1 METALNYFA
10 VFGGLDIKIDMSKPL
25 GKLIERHILNEY
37 YDIQDY
43 IAKLTKNSLPYY
55 KVLTG
60 IALGDRRVNS
70 AFKRS
75 EMEYDEG
82 VKALYE
88 LEELEVITTETSIDH
103 ITNKFEE
110 NEVAD
115 KLLFTTPFLRFWFGF
130 VSPLY
135 RGIKRNEYDEFFERF
150 GNYSAEFMQLVFE
163 QIAHEF
169 VKESFKD
176 DPIEEIG
183 RYWDESDEINI
194 VAQTE
199 SGEIII
205 GSCKYT
211 NSKMKKS
218 ELTRLKEL
226 CEKLDIVPDH
236 VFLFSKSGFSNEL
249 KSLKGEGLR
258 LFTTKSFKQLLA

>member
-10 VFGGLDIKIDMSKPL
+10 VFGGLDIKVDTSKPL
-25 GKLIERHILNEY
+25 GKLIERHILNDY
-37 YDIQDY
+37 YEIQDY
-43 IAKLTKNSLPYY
+43 ISKLTKNSLPYY

-75 EMEYDEG
+75 DMDFDEG

-88 LEELEVITTETSIDH
+88 LEELEIISTETSIDH

-115 KLLFTTPFLRFWFGF
+115 KLLFTAPFLRFWFAF

-150 GNYSAEFMQLVFE
+150 GNYNSEFMQLVFE
-163 QIAHEF
+163 QIAHEYT
-169 VKESFKD
+169 KELFKD
-176 DPIEEIG
+176 DKIEEIG
-183 RYWDESDEINI
+183 RYWDEEDEINLI
-194 VAQTE
+194 GETE
-199 SGEIII
+199 SGKIIV
-205 GSCKYT
+205 GTCKYT
-211 NSKMKKS
+211 NSKMKKT
-218 ELTRLKEL
+218 EITKLKEL
-226 CEKLDIVPDH
+226 CEKLEIVPDH
-236 VFLFSKSGFSNEL
+236 VILFAKKGFTNEL
-249 KSLKGEGLR
+249 KSLKGNGVK
-258 LFTTKSFKQLLA
+258 LFTVKSLKSLCD

>member
-1 METALNYFA
+1 METAINYFA
-10 VFGGLDIKIDMSKPL
+10 VFGGLDIKIDMTKPL

-37 YDIQDY
+37 YEIQDY

-75 EMEYDEG
+75 DMEYDEG
-82 VKALYE
+82 LKALYE
-88 LEELEVITTETSIDH
+88 LEELEIISTETSIEH
-103 ITNKFEE
+103 ITNRFEE
-110 NEVAD
+110 NDVAD

-163 QIAHEF
+163 QLAHEY
-169 VKESFKD
+169 VKLNFKN

-183 RYWDESDEINI
+183 RYWDDKDEINL

-211 NSKMKKS
+211 NNKMKKT

-226 CEKLDIVPDH
+226 CEELEIIPDH
-236 VFLFSKSGFSNEL
+236 VYLFSKKGFTNEL
-249 KSLKGEGLR
+249 KSLKSDDLK
-258 LFTTKSFKQLLA
+258 LFTAKSLKQLIY